1 MRNKIILIMAL
12 VFGILTAFGTFKYLD
27 NLKETYRASGNYAK
41 VAVAA
46 QTIPARTLIQEQM
59 LKYVELPV
67 EYITAGA
74 VVDTKDAVGKLA
86 RGDIYPDEQIL
97 HSKLVARDDPDAGL
111 AGKVNTGRRAVTV
124 AVNPVSALAG
134 MVRPGDRVDVI
145 TTFNTEGNP
154 TQSLTST
161 IIHNVPVLA
170 VDANTA
176 TGNPRDEAPATVT
189 LQVTPTQAQELVL
202 ATERGSIRLTLRSP
216 DDSQAT
222 PIPSARMN
230 LLVH

>member
-12 VFGILTAFGTFKYLD
+12 VFGLMAAFGTFKYLD
-27 NLKETYRASGNYAK
+27 NLKETYRTSGNYAK

-46 QTIPARTLIQEQM
+46 QRIPARTPIQEQM
-59 LKYVELPV
+59 LKFVEMPV

-74 VVDTKDAVGKLA
+74 VVDAKDAVGKLA

-97 HSKLVARDDPDAGL
+97 HSKLVAREDPDAGL
-111 AGKVNTGRRAVTV
+111 AGKVSPGRRAVTV

-134 MVRPGDRVDVI
+134 MVVPGDRVDVI

-154 TQSLTST
+154 SQSLTST
-161 IIHNVPVLA
+161 IIHNIPVLA
-170 VDANTA
+170 VDTNTSA
-176 TGNPRDEAPATVT
+176 GNPRGEAPATVT
-189 LQVTPTQAQELVL
+189 LQVTPAQAQELIL

-216 DDSQAT
+216 DDIQAT
-222 PIPSARMN
+222 PIPSARIN
-230 LLVH
+230 SLVH